1 MKKQGERLKLIR
13 ISKGMSQDNVAKA
26 LGITIGAYS
35 KIERGGTR
43 LNLDRLDQLAGIF
56 NIDLNNLIGYLNGE
70 SDAIDQKVQLPG
82 IGFSGSPNNQEVLLL
97 KKIVQL
103 YDESRDM
110 NIKAALKN
118 QLESNKVNIPSF
130 LDVLKGVNSNLS
142 QKKLDAGQIS
152 NFNKGIEMLETLLT

>member
-1 MKKQGERLKLIR
+1 
-13 ISKGMSQDNVAKA
+13 
-26 LGITIGAYS
+26 
-35 KIERGGTR
+35 
-43 LNLDRLDQLAGIF
+43 
-56 NIDLNNLIGYLNGE
+56 
-70 SDAIDQKVQLPG
+70 
-82 IGFSGSPNNQEVLLL
+82 
-97 KKIVQL
+97 VQL